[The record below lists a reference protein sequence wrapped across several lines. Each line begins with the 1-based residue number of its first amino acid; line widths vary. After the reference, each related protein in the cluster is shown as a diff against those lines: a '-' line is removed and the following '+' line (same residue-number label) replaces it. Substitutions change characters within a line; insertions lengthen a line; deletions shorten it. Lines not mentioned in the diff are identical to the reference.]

1 MSVPDFP
8 LRMRMML
15 NGRRVWCV
23 LKYSG
28 DADGYRVTA
37 LKSDFLQTVQR
48 RMRSMKTIRQERVMM
63 ITEKKIILTRVVLMI
78 THVFDNN

>member
-1 MSVPDFP
+1 
-8 LRMRMML
+8 MML

-48 RMRSMKTIRQERVMM
+48 RMKRMRSMKTIRQERVMM

-78 THVFDNN
+78 THVFDNNEIL

>member
-1 MSVPDFP
+1 M
-8 LRMRMML
+8 
-15 NGRRVWCV
+15 
-23 LKYSG
+23 KYSG

-48 RMRSMKTIRQERVMM
+48 RMKRMRSMKTIRQERVMM

-78 THVFDNN
+78 THVFDNNEIL